1 MKVRHAILMVL
12 ALAVLAGPL
21 VGCRSSKK
29 RAAQQPVAVQ
39 QAPRVVRAPSTST
52 YVTSRPPPPSAPPAN
67 WGSPDGSMAVR
78 APSGF
83 PAASP
88 SGFPGALQ
96 PATVQPVAPQW
107 TNTGS
112 ATSAIV
118 AERDSRRRIDQ
129 QIVVLEERLRE
140 TEREIARGNA
150 PAASGPPS
158 SGMSTPSGGGAQAT
172 RFASLMK
179 AKALGDVEQD
189 GSLVILR
196 FSDAFQSGSEK
207 LKKNT
212 GLTGGLLAAANEL
225 ANTPGV
231 QIQVVGH
238 SDGTPLKKTKK
249 RWGTNVNLSRE
260 RAQTVAT
267 ELSKHGVPASR
278 IGVDGRGSV
287 EPLVFPERTAK
298 DRARNRRVEI
308 HVRF

>member
-21 VGCRSSKK
+21 GGCRSSRKA
-29 RAAQQPVAVQ
+29 AAQQPVAVQ
-39 QAPRVVRAPSTST
+39 QAPRMVRAPAAPT
-52 YVTSRPPPPSAPPAN
+52 YVASRPAPPTAPPTN
-67 WGSPDGSMAVR
+67 WGSPDAPMAMDD
-78 APSGF
+78 PGGF
-83 PAASP
+83 PAPGPGEFPVTDPMTAMP
-88 SGFPGALQ
+88 AADPGATT
-96 PATVQPVAPQW
+96 A
-107 TNTGS
+107 
-112 ATSAIV
+112 AII
-118 AERDSRRRIDQ
+118 ADRESRQRIDQ
-129 QIVVLEERLRE
+129 QIVSLEERLRQ
-140 TEREIARGNA
+140 TQQQLAQINA
-150 PAASGPPS
+150 PAAPADAPAS
-158 SGMSTPSGGGAQAT
+158 SGGEAQAA
-172 RFASLMK
+172 RFASAMK
-179 AKALGDVEQD
+179 SRGGGGDVEQN

-207 LKKNT
+207 LKADA
-212 GLTGGLLAAANEL
+212 GIRGGLLAAANEL
-225 ANTPGV
+225 SRTPGV

-238 SDGTPLKKTKK
+238 SDGEPLSKTKG

-267 ELSKHGVPASR
+267 ELSKHGVPAGR